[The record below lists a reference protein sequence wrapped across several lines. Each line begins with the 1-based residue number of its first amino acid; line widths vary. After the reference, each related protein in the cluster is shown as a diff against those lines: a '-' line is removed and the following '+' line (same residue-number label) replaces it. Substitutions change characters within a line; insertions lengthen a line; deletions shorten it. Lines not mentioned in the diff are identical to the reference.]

1 MVNESMPAGSYDPA
15 MCMSMDGMSGNDSCT
30 TEWMNELEGKGRKFY
45 NIVSHKIG
53 LLDVRIGEL
62 Q

>member
-1 MVNESMPAGSYDPA
+1 MVNEGVHAGSYDPA
-15 MCMSMDGMSGNDSCT
+15 MCMSMDGMSSNDSCKA
-30 TEWMNELEGKGRKFY
+30 EWMSELEGKGRKFY